1 MATYSLAA
9 RKQILGDDA
18 RHHPDLLAVL
28 LVRDLLD
35 TGCDQLGLQV
45 TSMQQVLD
53 DLYVQKKGQRGRRL
67 SISSSNL
74 VAITIAFSSHLCERS
89 PQSNKF
95 HPKRS
100 ATKPF
105 CLGLRRTRLYGM
117 TVLTT
122 FSSRMRLTSA
132 SAAVRVSLSTQ

>member
-1 MATYSLAA
+1 MATYSLVA

-74 VAITIAFSSHLCERS
+74 VAIKIAFSSHLCERS
-89 PQSNKF
+89 PHSQINSVQKEVQ
-95 HPKRS
+95 PSRLV
-100 ATKPF
+100 P
-105 CLGLRRTRLYGM
+105 GL
-117 TVLTT
+117 
-122 FSSRMRLTSA
+122 
-132 SAAVRVSLSTQ
+132 AAKDDME